1 MMYSEENFL
10 QLSGIQHFEF
20 CRRQWALMH
29 IEQQWQENVRT
40 FEGKLLHDKAHDS
53 FLRETRG
60 DEFISRGMPIHSNAL
75 GISGECDIVEFHKED
90 EGINIVGRDGYY
102 RVIPIEYK
110 RGKPKEGIEDSVQL
124 AAEVI
129 CLEEM
134 LCCEI
139 KYGYIYYGEIRRR
152 QKIHIDDVLRNKVRD
167 IVSEMHQYYDRRYTP
182 KVKVGKKCNACS
194 LKDICIPEL
203 NKNRSVSSYIDNVVN
218 DGGDDL

>member
-1 MMYSEENFL
+1 M
-10 QLSGIQHFEF
+10 
-20 CRRQWALMH
+20 
-29 IEQQWQENVRT
+29 
-40 FEGKLLHDKAHDS
+40 
-53 FLRETRG
+53 
-60 DEFISRGMPIHSNAL
+60 
-75 GISGECDIVEFHKED
+75 
-90 EGINIVGRDGYY
+90 
-102 RVIPIEYK
+102 
-110 RGKPKEGIEDSVQL
+110 
-124 AAEVI
+124 AAEAI

-194 LKDICIPEL
+194 LTDICVPEL

>member
-20 CRRQWALMH
+20 CRRQWALTH

-124 AAEVI
+124 AAEAI

-139 KYGYIYYGEIRRR
+139 KYGYIYDGEIRRR

-194 LKDICIPEL
+194 LKDICVPEL